1 LADVDPRSNEALV
14 DAANRGDVKA
24 FEAIYFR
31 HRAWV
36 ASLAFR
42 FTANRDDALDV
53 LQDTFAYLLRKFPG
67 FRLTAGMKTF
77 LYPVVKN
84 LSIAARRNSRR
95 LLLDSDALDTI
106 TVPEEP
112 LPAGR
117 SELAAALSIL
127 PGIHREVLL
136 MRFVDAMT
144 LDEMAVALGIPVGTV
159 KSRLHDALATL
170 REDERTRGYFER

>member
-1 LADVDPRSNEALV
+1 LADVDPRSDEVMV
-14 DAANRGDVKA
+14 DAANRGDAKA

-31 HRAWV
+31 HRDWV
-36 ASLAFR
+36 TSLAYR

-67 FRLTAGMKTF
+67 FRLTAAMKTF

-84 LSIAARRNSRR
+84 LSIAARRKSRR
-95 LLLDSDALDTI
+95 LQLDSDLLDTI
-106 TVPEEP
+106 AVPDEA

-117 SELAAALSIL
+117 SELAAALSML

-144 LDEMAVALGIPVGTV
+144 LEEMAAALGIPVGTV
-159 KSRLHDALATL
+159 KSRLHDALVTL